1 MLVSTKNVHGGKNRW
16 ITVKIGKRNRKIS
29 KVNKWQGR
37 ESQRKSAGECEEE
50 REQNLNSR
58 ADRGQREVGGA
69 VGGARVTVT
78 AAAFKHRCTLGG
90 RTGQKT

>member
-1 MLVSTKNVHGGKNRW
+1 M
-16 ITVKIGKRNRKIS
+16 KIGKRNRKIS
-29 KVNKWQGR
+29 KVNKWQGE
-37 ESQRKSAGECEEE
+37 ESQRSSRRKSAGECEEE

-78 AAAFKHRCTLGG
+78 AAAFKHRCTLGR
-90 RTGQKT
+90 RTGQKHRDIDYRLTAVK